1 MCSGRFI
8 FLSWDEKFVYVVSA
22 SEPNIVIVDL
32 KEKEVVATLKDKGLF
47 ADTDISEDR
56 RFLLTNIKSKKSE
69 ISVWDMQER
78 VKIKRFDGFC

>member
-1 MCSGRFI
+1 
-8 FLSWDEKFVYVVSA
+8 VVSA

-47 ADTDISEDR
+47 ADADISEDR

>member
-1 MCSGRFI
+1 MRSGRFI

-47 ADTDISEDR
+47 ADADISEDR